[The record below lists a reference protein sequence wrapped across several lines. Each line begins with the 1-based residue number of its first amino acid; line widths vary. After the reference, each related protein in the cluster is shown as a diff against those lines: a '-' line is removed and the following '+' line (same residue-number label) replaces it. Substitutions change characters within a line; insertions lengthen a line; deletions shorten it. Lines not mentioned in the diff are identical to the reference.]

1 MLSKSKYEEVT
12 KEALNLLN
20 AISAGNINTPRLIK
34 FFKEF
39 TGEVKPRKRKDR
51 RATLEQRIKL

>member
-20 AISAGNINTPRLIK
+20 AISAGKIYTPRLIK
-34 FFKEF
+34 FLKEF

-51 RATLEQRIKL
+51 RAILEQRIKL